1 MTNGRE
7 RMREIRRES
16 LERAGFSIQFKGLD
30 LALDE
35 AMSTYAAEAVRAER
49 EKWLKDEHAL
59 SDAYKDASTVEISP
73 IVRGWLTPNRER
85 KVQSFEYYA
94 AHFIVGSGVISKDL
108 DGLIC
113 AWAHEL
119 ETQYKLG
126 VEHGLRHPGDV
137 SLKP

>member
-35 AMSTYAAEAVRAER
+35 AMSTYAAEAVSE
-49 EKWLKDEHAL
+49 
-59 SDAYKDASTVEISP
+59 STVEISP